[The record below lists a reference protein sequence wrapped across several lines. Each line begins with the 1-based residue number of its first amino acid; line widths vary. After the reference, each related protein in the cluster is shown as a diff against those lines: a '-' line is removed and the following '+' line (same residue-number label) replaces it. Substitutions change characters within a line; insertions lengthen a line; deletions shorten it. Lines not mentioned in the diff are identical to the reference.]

1 MCVVLKFI
9 RGHLNVCGLEVHKG
23 GIQMCV
29 VLKFIRGHLN
39 VCGPEVHKGE
49 AKCVWS

>member
-1 MCVVLKFI
+1 MRVVLKSI
-9 RGHLNVCGLEVHKG
+9 RGAS
-23 GIQMCV
+23 
-29 VLKFIRGHLN
+29 N

>member
-1 MCVVLKFI
+1 
-9 RGHLNVCGLEVHKG
+9 
-23 GIQMCV
+23 MCV